1 MDKQQFL
8 TWEEAVKAAQ
18 EGKRLLFHHEG
29 KAVPVD
35 KDTTIQELQWKY
47 FGVFGLSWHDIL
59 NGKYSLAKY
68 VDDAHQTNFVK
79 EASEHDER

>member
-1 MDKQQFL
+1 MDQQQFL

-59 NGKYSLAKY
+59 NGKYSLAQH
-68 VDDAHQTNFVK
+68 VE
-79 EASEHDER
+79 EAT